1 MKKSEYK
8 NAILSKKKIASTYL
22 TLLIETDNK
31 FTVTDIVKVAG
42 INRGTFYLHFKNLNE
57 VAQYIEDEL
66 ASNFKELEIDFRMS
80 DIDHLPEVMIEKLNE
95 ILSKDLDY
103 YKLIITASDNGNLM
117 EKIKNSILKSISN
130 NFKIMKYVTNYEN
143 FKIVVQYIVGGVVN
157 VYTDWFKGN
166 INCKLNDLQQFL
178 PNIIRNGIKGIIQY
192 NANDYY

>member
-157 VYTDWFKGN
+157 VYTDWFKSN

-178 PNIIRNGIKGIIQY
+178 PNIIRNGLKGIIQH

>member
-1 MKKSEYK
+1 MKKAEYK
-8 NAILSKKKIASTYL
+8 NAIQSKKKISSTYL

-31 FTVTDIVKVAG
+31 FSVTDIVKAAG
-42 INRGTFYLHFKNLNE
+42 INRGTFYLHFKNLDD
-57 VAQYIEDEL
+57 VAKYIEDEL
-66 ASNFKELEIDFRMS
+66 AANFKELEIDFRMS

-103 YKLIITASDNGNLM
+103 YRLIITASDNGNLM
-117 EKIKNSILKSISN
+117 EKIKNSILKSIAN
-130 NFKIMKYVTNYEN
+130 NFKIMKYVTNYEV

-166 INCKLNDLQQFL
+166 INCKLEDLHKFL
-178 PNIIRNGIKGIIQY
+178 PTLIRNGIKGIIRY